1 MCVEEAI
8 TALKQEI
15 YFIVFTFCD
24 NSKFVVCTT
33 LDADILEA
41 FKVVFIKDCFYD
53 LRRQRY
59 VKFRYDAVSVDVYRE
74 EPAMSEVDKF
84 ANRFI

>member
-15 YFIVFTFCD
+15 CFIVFTFCD

-41 FKVVFIKDCFYD
+41 FKVDRK
-53 LRRQRY
+53 
-59 VKFRYDAVSVDVYRE
+59 SVVYGK
-74 EPAMSEVDKF
+74 SVG
-84 ANRFI
+84 